1 MTMPP
6 DNTKTNPIAVPVKGD
21 EVSAH
26 GAKRHMARR
35 NEMSASDG
43 KADIARPSQIGR
55 FDAQRTSLP

>member
-6 DNTKTNPIAVPVKGD
+6 DNIKTNPIAVPVKGD

-26 GAKRHMARR
+26 GAERHMVRR
-35 NEMSASDG
+35 NEMSASRVKRTSRG
-43 KADIARPSQIGR
+43 QRKSVA